1 MPATRTRS
9 SSIRRRAAPPGSTP
23 RGPPSASPRR
33 RAETACSPGGRARA
47 WCVSSPT
54 GWPKPKPR
62 ASAAAGSGKSACSVM
77 SPGSPTAR
85 RATCSRPSTPTS
97 PASRVAP
104 PRPTTAPSSSSRCE
118 PAAAARAAL
127 LTRPETAHADRRR
140 ARARARRRRPRD
152 RSGAGEPDRA
162 AARPRAAGRRD
173 GEGSAAGSAT
183 RNAERGTRT
192 ELLTIVHGD
201 ALQLDWHALID
212 TGSAVP
218 RSDFRVP
225 RFKIV
230 GNIPYAITSPLIDKA
245 LTPPLPERI
254 VFLVQREVADRLAA
268 RPGSRDYGALSV
280 GVQATCR
287 VEQLFRVK
295 PGAFHPA
302 PRVASALVRLT
313 PRQDPLVSAEQ
324 LGAFRAFVTAC
335 FTRRRKQLRNVVMA
349 ATGRPAAAVLRGL
362 QQLGLDPAARPE
374 TLHPEAFARLLRWRG

>member
-1 MPATRTRS
+1 MSRQQRLGQHFLSDPRLLSKIVDALDPTPEDVVVE
-9 SSIRRRAAPPGSTP
+9 IGAGKGSLTEQLLA
-23 RGPPSASPRR
+23 RGL
-33 RAETACSPGGRARA
+33 
-47 WCVSSPT
+47 
-54 GWPKPKPR
+54 
-62 ASAAAGSGKSACSVM
+62 
-77 SPGSPTAR
+77 
-85 RATCSRPSTPTS
+85 
-97 PASRVAP
+97 RVIAI
-104 PRPTTAPSSSSRCE
+104 E
-118 PAAAARAAL
+118 K
-127 LTRPETAHADRRR
+127 DRRL
-140 ARARARRRRPRD
+140 AD
-152 RSGAGEPDRA
+152 ELG
-162 AARPRAAGRRD
+162 
-173 GEGSAAGSAT
+173 T
-183 RNAERGTRT
+183 RKAERGTER
-192 ELLTIVHGD
+192 LTIVHGD
-201 ALQLDWHALID
+201 ALQLDWHALVD

-254 VFLVQREVADRLAA
+254 VFLVQREVAERLAA

-349 ATGRPAAAVLRGL
+349 ATGRPAAVVLAGL
-362 QQLGLDPAARPE
+362 ERLGLDPAARPE
-374 TLHPEAFARLLRWRG
+374 TLRPEAFARLLRWRG